1 MFNSV
6 NRNPFQKIDSA
17 LSAGSDSNQQRQ
29 QDKQDD
35 EKKYLEEDEKD
46 EVKIGGRPILT
57 EADILYMTKE
67 YINNLKNENE
77 GNEKVIAKLDKFL
90 SKFDVKKFMK
100 NNPDMTASDF
110 HMIMYNETAGL
121 LK

>member
-17 LSAGSDSNQQRQ
+17 LSAGSDSHQQKQ
-29 QDKQDD
+29 QDKQDE
-35 EKKYLEEDEKD
+35 EKRYLEEEEQD

-57 EADILYMTKE
+57 EDDIVYLVKD
-67 YINNLKNENE
+67 YISKLKTEHS
-77 GNEKVIAKLDKFL
+77 GNEKVLAKLDKFL
-90 SKFDVKKFMK
+90 AKFDVKKFMK

-121 LK
+121 TR